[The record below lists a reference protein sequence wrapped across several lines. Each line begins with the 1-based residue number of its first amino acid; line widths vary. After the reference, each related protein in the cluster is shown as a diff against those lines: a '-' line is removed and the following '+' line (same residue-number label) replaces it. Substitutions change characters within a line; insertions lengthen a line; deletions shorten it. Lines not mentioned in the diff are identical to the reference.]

1 MKTTPEDLP
10 NRPQGGQMPI
20 WKKLLHAV
28 IPATILLAGPVQAQD
43 VWITPDL
50 PFFEF
55 EAGGEFHVI
64 ERDQDNNATI
74 SDAFAKTSRACPPFC
89 IQPMII
95 ADGVQ
100 TVGEVEL
107 LDFIEDFVEPG
118 GGFLIDARVESFFL
132 AGTIPG
138 SVNLPFN
145 MFSASDANP
154 FLDQLLNLL
163 GGEPLPSGDWN
174 FDNAAELLLF
184 CNGPWCGQSPRAIL
198 NLLDIGYP
206 ADRLYYYRGGMQSW
220 ASMGLSVVVPE

>member
-1 MKTTPEDLP
+1 
-10 NRPQGGQMPI
+10 MPI